1 MIMLT
6 KINTVDTYKTP
17 QFTGALVSFGVQNI
31 LTVLPNKAYTGV
43 ETDGNTGTIYYYK
56 IKGQHYQKR

>member
-31 LTVLPNKAYTGV
+31 LTVLPNKAYTGL
-43 ETDGNTGTIYYYK
+43 ETEVNSGTIT
-56 IKGQHYQKR
+56 

>member
-1 MIMLT
+1 MIILT

-31 LTVLPNKAYTGV
+31 LTVLPNKPYTGV
-43 ETDGNTGTIYYYK
+43 ETDGNTGTIT
-56 IKGQHYQKR
+56 